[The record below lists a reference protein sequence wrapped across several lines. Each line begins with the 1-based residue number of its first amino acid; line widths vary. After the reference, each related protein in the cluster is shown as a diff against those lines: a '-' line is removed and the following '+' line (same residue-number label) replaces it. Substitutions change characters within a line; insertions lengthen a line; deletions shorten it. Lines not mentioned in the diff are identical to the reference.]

1 MLAVLIAFL
10 IINVLLYFR
19 QQLYT
24 AILAGLL
31 IIVLFNPITPGAAFS
46 LFIDSL
52 TSPMA
57 ILLGLIVLLFT
68 AFGNLLKEMGTL
80 TAMVEKLSLVL
91 IDLRVQLAVLPALMG
106 LMMFPGG
113 AVFSAPLVEEAGTAA
128 ELDKNRLVVIN
139 ILFRHAAYIIFP
151 LYATLIL
158 LGEIS
163 QISVSSFIAVNIP
176 IFFTFILMLWLT
188 TFRGVR
194 QPVKPQKDLKALPAV
209 LYYLSPLLIV
219 LVLALAINLYLPLA
233 ILAGILTALF
243 MNKPSTE
250 TLKVRLL
257 ALLKG
262 INWRMAASIV
272 SIIIFKDFLEET
284 QAINS
289 LVDALTAQGI
299 PLLALALVIPY
310 TVGFITGNHT
320 AAIGISAPLF
330 LSVQPELILYYLSVA
345 FISGLGGYLGSPIHL
360 CTVFTAEHFKT
371 SLTDAVK
378 HINFYTV
385 PLVVITTIIFAIIM

>member
-46 LFIDSL
+46 LFIESL

-91 IDLRVQLAVLPALMG
+91 RDLRVQLAVLPALMG
-106 LMMFPGG
+106 MLMFPGG
-113 AVFSAPLVEEAGTAA
+113 AVFSAPLVEEAGLKA
-128 ELDKNRLVVIN
+128 ELDNNRLVVIN
-139 ILFRHAAYIIFP
+139 ILFRHVLYIIFP

-163 QISVSSFIAVNIP
+163 QISVTRFITANVP
-176 IFFTFILMLWLT
+176 IFIVFLIILSVT
-188 TFRGVR
+188 IFRGVGQSQSPKR
-194 QPVKPQKDLKALPAV
+194 DLRALPA
-209 LYYLSPLLIV
+209 LFYHLSPLVIV
-219 LVLALAINLYLPLA
+219 LLLAIAFDLYLPLA
-233 ILAGILTALF
+233 VLVGIIIALS
-243 MNKPSTE
+243 MGKPSTA
-250 TLKVRLL
+250 TLKSRLS
-257 ALLKG
+257 ALVKG

-272 SIIIFKDFLEET
+272 SVIIFKDFLEQT
-284 QAINS
+284 QAINGFVES
-289 LVDALTAQGI
+289 LTAQGI
-299 PLLALALVIPY
+299 PLLALALIIPY
-310 TVGFITGNHT
+310 LVGFITGNHT

-330 LSVQPELILYYLSVA
+330 LSVQPELILYYLSTA
-345 FISGLGGYLGSPIHL
+345 FIAGLAGYLGSPIHL
-360 CTVFTAEHFKT
+360 CTVFTAEHFKVP
-371 SLTDAVK
+371 LTDAVK
-378 HINFYTV
+378 HINYYTL
-385 PLVVITTIIFAIIM
+385 PLAVFTTIFYAFLI